1 MTISKMQGHI
11 YELFIIRGEL
21 FTNNVTYRA
30 NNMRT
35 IPESLPNREKKK
47 HGLTKVDGNNM
58 SQIDYLWDVD
68 SIMETW
74 EDEIKKLPLWDV
86 DDITEQWN
94 EYIEERR

>member
-1 MTISKMQGHI
+1 
-11 YELFIIRGEL
+11 
-21 FTNNVTYRA
+21 
-30 NNMRT
+30 
-35 IPESLPNREKKK
+35 
-47 HGLTKVDGNNM
+47 M

-86 DDITEQWN
+86 DDITKQWN